1 MPITDRRTAPTS
13 SHLRAASL
21 TACGALAISL
31 LGGCAQQ
38 GLQPALATPLG
49 IPGDPTATEHAPFVA
64 ASPAQASAATPAPA
78 AETSAEASER
88 LPTACAER
96 AKGGRGPCTP
106 PKDFVVRLCGGN
118 FPDAALTMF
127 RGGTPWTRGFV
138 KNDVEAWQA
147 NRRTRDAALL
157 QRDEEVIVL
166 IDRTK
171 GSGILVGGGS
181 YDVLRWDGTCASLM
195 ADELTLTRPPVAAGF
210 AEIPWRRLDAPVR
223 EALGADRMIAAA
235 DADQKR
241 ACRGATM
248 GAKSIACRKADTR
261 LGMLV
266 VERIRSGAPV
276 PAPQNLP

>member
-1 MPITDRRTAPTS
+1 MSTTDRRTAPTS
-13 SHLRAASL
+13 SYLRAASL
-21 TACGALAISL
+21 TACSALAVSL
-31 LGGCAQQ
+31 LGGCARQ

-49 IPGDPTATEHAPFVA
+49 TSGDPTASEHAPFVA
-64 ASPAQASAATPAPA
+64 APPAGAPAAAPAPGAETA
-78 AETSAEASER
+78 AETSEK
-88 LPTACAER
+88 LPIACADR
-96 AKGGRGPCTP
+96 AKGDRGSCTP
-106 PKDFVVRLCGGN
+106 PQDFVVRICGGN
-118 FPDAALTMF
+118 FPEAALAMF

-195 ADELTLTRPPVAAGF
+195 ADELTMTRPPVSAGF

-223 EALGADRMIAAA
+223 EALGADRKIAAA
-235 DADQKR
+235 DADHKR

-266 VERIRSGAPV
+266 VERIRGGAPL
-276 PAPQNLP
+276 PAPDLR

>member
-1 MPITDRRTAPTS
+1 MPITDRRIAPTS
-13 SHLRAASL
+13 SYLRTVSRTAS
-21 TACGALAISL
+21 GAVAISL
-31 LGGCAQQ
+31 LAGCAQQ

-49 IPGDPTATEHAPFVA
+49 ISGDPTGSDPAPFA
-64 ASPAQASAATPAPA
+64 AAPPAQAPASAPEPAVQA
-78 AETSAEASER
+78 SAS
-88 LPTACAER
+88 LPTTCADR
-96 AKGGRGPCTP
+96 AKGGRGSCTP
-106 PKDFVVRLCGGN
+106 PQDFVVRLCGGN
-118 FPDAALTMF
+118 FPDAALSMF

-147 NRRTRDAALL
+147 NRRTRDAALM

-195 ADELTLTRPPVAAGF
+195 ADELTLSRPPVAAGF
-210 AEIPWRRLDAPVR
+210 AEIPWRHLDAPVR
-223 EALGADRMIAAA
+223 EALGADRMIAVA

-266 VERIRSGAPV
+266 VERIRAGAPL
-276 PAPQNLP
+276 PAPENLP